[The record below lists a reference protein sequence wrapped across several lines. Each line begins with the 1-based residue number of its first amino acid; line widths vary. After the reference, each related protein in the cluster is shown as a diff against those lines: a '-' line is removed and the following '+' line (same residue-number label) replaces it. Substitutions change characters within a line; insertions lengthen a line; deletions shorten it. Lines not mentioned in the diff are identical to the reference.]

1 MVKLTE
7 NTDKTTKIA
16 KKTTTSKT
24 TKATKTIK
32 TTKSAKTA
40 TNTVK
45 AKTKVSEDV
54 DGEEKSIKPKKS
66 KKSKTLVIV
75 ESPAKT
81 KTIKKILGD
90 DYVIEASYGHI
101 RDFPPKVLGFDVS
114 DNFKPTFE
122 VISEKKQVVKKLN
135 ELAHSCDK
143 VYLASDPDREGEAIA
158 WHVRQVLDVPDEK
171 VYRIVFNE
179 ITPTAI
185 KNAVENY
192 RTIDYQKVKAQQTRQ
207 ILDRLVGYKISP
219 VLWEKLR
226 NYRLSAGRVQ
236 SVALRMICER
246 ENLINAFV
254 PEEYWT
260 ITGDFEKNGKE
271 YSAELVKYDGKKIEI
286 KSEAESARIT
296 EELTNPKVE
305 YKVSKIATKS
315 VTKKPQPPFITST
328 LQREAGNKLSYGV
341 SKTMQIAQ
349 KLYEGVDIGQD
360 GPTGLIT
367 YMRTDSVR
375 ISDDARDA
383 AREFIINNYG
393 EKYYPEKPNVY
404 TKGNGKQVQD
414 AHEAIRPT
422 YLDKTP
428 ASVKQYLT
436 SEQYRLYKLIWERFT
451 ASQCQNAL
459 VENTTVEIDGNKYTF
474 RVGASKLI
482 FDGFMKV
489 YTDTEDVE
497 EYSEIQDFKQGEVQ
511 KLKKVN
517 PKQHFTQPPPRYSE
531 ASLVKA
537 LEEYGIGRP
546 STYAPII
553 SKIQTKGYVE
563 KIEKAL
569 KPTILGI
576 TVSEQLTKHFA
587 GIVDYAFTASM
598 ENKLD
603 DIAEDKLVWSEVLKD
618 FYEPFIK
625 TVNSARENM
634 GKIVI
639 DSGKTCPKCGKPLIV
654 RTSKWG
660 TQFLGCSGYPECKTI
675 LPMNGEA
682 EPIQE
687 KPTDEK
693 CEECGSEMVSKVGP
707 YGPYY
712 ECKECKHRKSIQK
725 SIGVKCPKCGG
736 DIVVKKSKRGR
747 IFYGCNKYPNC
758 DFVSWDEPINEKCPE
773 CGSILV
779 KKVTKKAEKHLC
791 SNKECSYVK
800 EIKND

>member
-1 MVKLTE
+1 
-7 NTDKTTKIA
+7 
-16 KKTTTSKT
+16 
-24 TKATKTIK
+24 
-32 TTKSAKTA
+32 
-40 TNTVK
+40 
-45 AKTKVSEDV
+45 
-54 DGEEKSIKPKKS
+54 
-66 KKSKTLVIV
+66 
-75 ESPAKT
+75 
-81 KTIKKILGD
+81 
-90 DYVIEASYGHI
+90 
-101 RDFPPKVLGFDVS
+101 
-114 DNFKPTFE
+114 
-122 VISEKKQVVKKLN
+122 
-135 ELAHSCDK
+135 
-143 VYLASDPDREGEAIA
+143 
-158 WHVRQVLDVPDEK
+158 
-171 VYRIVFNE
+171 
-179 ITPTAI
+179 
-185 KNAVENY
+185 
-192 RTIDYQKVKAQQTRQ
+192 
-207 ILDRLVGYKISP
+207 
-219 VLWEKLR
+219 
-226 NYRLSAGRVQ
+226 
-236 SVALRMICER
+236 
-246 ENLINAFV
+246 
-254 PEEYWT
+254 
-260 ITGDFEKNGKE
+260 
-271 YSAELVKYDGKKIEI
+271 
-286 KSEAESARIT
+286 
-296 EELTNPKVE
+296 
-305 YKVSKIATKS
+305 
-315 VTKKPQPPFITST
+315 
-328 LQREAGNKLSYGV
+328 
-341 SKTMQIAQ
+341 
-349 KLYEGVDIGQD
+349 
-360 GPTGLIT
+360 
-367 YMRTDSVR
+367 MRTDSVR

-569 KPTILGI
+569 KPTILGN

-603 DIAEDKLVWSEVLKD
+603 DIAEDKLVWSDVLKD

-639 DSGKTCPKCGKPLIV
+639 DSGKTCPNCGKPLIV

-682 EPIQE
+682 EVVQE

-693 CEECGSEMVSKVGP
+693 CEKCGGEMVSKVGP

-758 DFVSWDEPINEKCPE
+758 DFVSWDEPIDEKCPE